1 MDHQDIN
8 LKNEEIIN
16 DNNQSQKDS
25 NIKSNNINNSDIK
38 NIENDHMILENK
50 LLDLNNKYLLLAAD
64 FDNYKKRCKK
74 QIEDIKKYSLESI
87 MTDLLEVID
96 NFERAISSF
105 DFSKDK
111 DIINSTKEGII
122 KINKQFITILKTYGV
137 KKITTDIGSEFDPYY
152 HEAIQYINT
161 KNQKDNTIYKIIK
174 EGYLLNSKILRPTTV
189 IVTKNDI
196 E

>member
-16 DNNQSQKDS
+16 NNQSQEDN

-50 LLDLNNKYLLLAAD
+50 LSDLNNKYLLLAAD

-96 NFERAISSF
+96 NFERAISSI
-105 DFSKDK
+105 DVSKDK

-137 KKITTDIGSEFDPYY
+137 KKIITDIGSEFDPYY

-174 EGYLLNSKILRPTTV
+174 EGYLLDSKVLRPTTV
-189 IVTKNDI
+189 VVTKNDI

>member
-16 DNNQSQKDS
+16 NNQSQEDN

-50 LLDLNNKYLLLAAD
+50 LSDLNNKYLLLAAD

-96 NFERAISSF
+96 NFERAISSI
-105 DFSKDK
+105 DVSKDK

-137 KKITTDIGSEFDPYY
+137 KKIITDIGSEFDPYY
-152 HEAIQYINT
+152 HEAIQYIST

-174 EGYLLNSKILRPTTV
+174 EGYLLDSKVLRPTTV
-189 IVTKNDI
+189 VVTKNDI

>member
-1 MDHQDIN
+1 M
-8 LKNEEIIN
+8 
-16 DNNQSQKDS
+16 
-25 NIKSNNINNSDIK
+25 
-38 NIENDHMILENK
+38 
-50 LLDLNNKYLLLAAD
+50 AAD

-96 NFERAISSF
+96 NFERAISSI
-105 DFSKDK
+105 DVSKDK

-137 KKITTDIGSEFDPYY
+137 KKIITDIGSEFDPYY
-152 HEAIQYINT
+152 HEAIQYIST

-174 EGYLLNSKILRPTTV
+174 EGYLLDSKVLRPTTV
-189 IVTKNDI
+189 VVTKNDI

>member
-16 DNNQSQKDS
+16 NNQSQEDN

-38 NIENDHMILENK
+38 NIENDHMILEKK

-161 KNQKDNTIYKIIK
+161 KNQKDNTIYKIVK
-174 EGYLLNSKILRPTTV
+174 EGYLLDSKVLRPTTV
-189 IVTKNDI
+189 VVTKNDI

>member
-16 DNNQSQKDS
+16 NNQSQEDN

-50 LLDLNNKYLLLAAD
+50 LSDLNNKYLLLAAD

-96 NFERAISSF
+96 NFERAISSI
-105 DFSKDK
+105 DVSKDK

-161 KNQKDNTIYKIIK
+161 KNQKDNTIYKIVK
-174 EGYLLNSKILRPTTV
+174 EGYLLDSKVLRPTTV
-189 IVTKNDI
+189 VVTKNDI

>member
-8 LKNEEIIN
+8 LKNEEITN
-16 DNNQSQKDS
+16 DNNQNQEDS

-38 NIENDHMILENK
+38 NIENDHMILEKK

-161 KNQKDNTIYKIIK
+161 KNQKDNTIYKIVK
-174 EGYLLNSKILRPTTV
+174 EGYLLDSKVLRPTTV
-189 IVTKNDI
+189 VVTKNDI

>member
-16 DNNQSQKDS
+16 NNQSQEDN

-38 NIENDHMILENK
+38 NIENDHMILEKK

-174 EGYLLNSKILRPTTV
+174 EGYLLDSKVLRPTTV
-189 IVTKNDI
+189 VVTKNDI